1 MPLLLEED
9 SIIPPIIN
17 DKSALNALLKS
28 TSLLIIDE
36 VTMATRKM
44 CNAIDR
50 SIREALGSTKPFG
63 GLTVV
68 WSGDFRQTLP
78 VVNKGGKAETLHE
91 TVKESDLWHL
101 VKTYTLT
108 KNMRL
113 SKGDDTQQFSE
124 YLLRIGEGRE
134 EVKIEPDMVKI
145 PDNLRSM
152 AENSADFCREIFP
165 NLKEKATKF
174 QKDLATF
181 KKLQKDQD
189 EGINSWSN
197 WLMSRAIITPTNAMA
212 EEINQT
218 LIRELPSDGA
228 RIYRSFDSVVNDCDQ
243 HNFPTEYLNTLQL
256 SSIPPHVLELR
267 IGCPIMLIRNLDI
280 RNGFV
285 NGSRYIVTGLGERVI
300 EAMVAT
306 GPHYGKVLMIPRI
319 IFKPEDKT
327 IPFEFQRKQYPIK
340 LCFGLTSNKS
350 QGQSFQNVGIY
361 LQEPFFG
368 HGKICGKK

>member
-134 EVKIEPDMVKI
+134 E
-145 PDNLRSM
+145 
-152 AENSADFCREIFP
+152 
-165 NLKEKATKF
+165 AT
-174 QKDLATF
+174 A
-181 KKLQKDQD
+181 
-189 EGINSWSN
+189 
-197 WLMSRAIITPTNAMA
+197 A
-212 EEINQT
+212 
-218 LIRELPSDGA
+218 
-228 RIYRSFDSVVNDCDQ
+228 
-243 HNFPTEYLNTLQL
+243 
-256 SSIPPHVLELR
+256 
-267 IGCPIMLIRNLDI
+267 
-280 RNGFV
+280 
-285 NGSRYIVTGLGERVI
+285 GEWI
-300 EAMVAT
+300 
-306 GPHYGKVLMIPRI
+306 
-319 IFKPEDKT
+319 
-327 IPFEFQRKQYPIK
+327 
-340 LCFGLTSNKS
+340 
-350 QGQSFQNVGIY
+350 
-361 LQEPFFG
+361 
-368 HGKICGKK
+368 